1 MDLNWWLQ
9 LKGEPVGYWP
19 GKLFGGVDLMFQEAK
34 QVKWIGSVLNKWNK
48 RHHTTTHMGS
58 GYFAEERWRKAAYFR
73 AVLIM
78 NMLNNF
84 VPPDGAQ
91 LIATAK
97 RCYNVKQGEGSILFY
112 YGGPGG
118 PYCA

>member
-1 MDLNWWLQ
+1 MDLNWWFK

-19 GKLFGGVDLMFQEAK
+19 GKLFGGVDMMFQEAK

-48 RHHTTTHMGS
+48 GHHTMTHMGS
-58 GYFAEERWRKAAYFR
+58 GYFAEEKWGKAAYFR

-97 RCYNVKQGEGSILFY
+97 HCYNVKPGAGSILFY

-118 PYCA
+118 PYCG